1 MNEFCTNNYYVIQVK
16 TQGEN
21 KFIQQVQKMF
31 PNLKLHFP
39 QRVLDIYKRGNTSP
53 SKHPVFPGYVFMEL
67 DADESPYQYLLS
79 FRKTE
84 EFYQF
89 LKSNRDIM
97 PLGNKDLEIVLH
109 FIRRPGAVAE
119 KSKVYFDENSRI
131 VVLSGPLFG
140 LEGKIV
146 KVDRRKKRAKI
157 ALDLCENNICIDL
170 AFDVM
175 DMAQRQSA

>member
-16 TQGEN
+16 TQSEN
-21 KFIQQVQKMF
+21 KFIQQAQKIF
-31 PNLKLHFP
+31 PSLKLYFP
-39 QRVLDIYKRGNTSP
+39 QRVLDIYRRGNTTP
-53 SKHPVFPGYVFMEL
+53 SKHPVFPGYVFLEL

-79 FRKTE
+79 FRKTG
-84 EFYQF
+84 EFCRF
-89 LKSNRDIM
+89 LKSDKDIS
-97 PLGNKDLEIVLH
+97 PLGNRDLEIVLH
-109 FIRRPGAVAE
+109 FINRPGAVAE

-140 LEGKIV
+140 LEGKII

-157 ALDLCENNICIDL
+157 ALDLYDNNFFIDL